1 MWITKLLDIIT
12 LGVTFYFRKEALKRK
27 NQQEL
32 EILKIKASGVR
43 KNEKP

>member
-12 LGVTFYFRKEALKRK
+12 LGVSFYFRKEAQKRK

-32 EILKIKASGVR
+32 EIIRLKQKGN
-43 KNEKP
+43 KHEKS

>member
-12 LGVTFYFRKEALKRK
+12 LGISFYFRKENQKRK

-43 KNEKP
+43 KNEKS

>member
-12 LGVTFYFRKEALKRK
+12 LGVSFYFRKEAQKRK

-32 EILKIKASGVR
+32 DILKIKASGVR
-43 KNEKP
+43 KNEKS

>member
-12 LGVTFYFRKEALKRK
+12 LGISFYFRKETLKRK

-32 EILKIKASGVR
+32 DIIKIKQRGNN
-43 KNEKP
+43 NEK

>member
-12 LGVTFYFRKEALKRK
+12 LGVSFYFRKEALKRK

-32 EILKIKASGVR
+32 ALHKLRQMGKY
-43 KNEKP
+43 NEKP